1 MAFSILEHLGKLEPS
16 DHSGKYICPAC
27 EGNDFSVNEETGAYN
42 CFNDTSA
49 KHRAEIRNALA
60 PLERWERPQ
69 RPYQRYTFP
78 YANRDGETVLEVVR
92 DDSSGKKSIRQQYP
106 TIAPDTQKRKKL
118 VDEIRTNILPYRYQE
133 ALDFSKA
140 NSLPIFVVEGEL
152 CCNRLW
158 EVGLPAV
165 TFLGGSGQY
174 RSNGDY
180 SLLFRQHQ
188 LVLCPDR
195 DEPGVALM
203 REVAADNPG
212 SQWLYAEPDSFE
224 WESLP
229 QNGGYDMAD
238 WLDDGADQ
246 ELILSSIV
254 FKDRHEGRDGRPSFE
269 EIIATF
275 ERMVGLYNND
285 ARVVF
290 EAREWLTLHEV
301 KMPAT
306 EVEKLLA
313 EARSRVHGREE
324 MEVMDAKTIAMSE
337 DSRAWTIAGILPES
351 SVMLLAAAPGSGKST
366 LLYNWALHV
375 ATGSPWSRRR
385 CKKGKSLIIQCDE
398 PVVDAAEKMQI
409 IGYDDN
415 ENLDKGDIG
424 FIDRWRFNNIPQLLS
439 YIKKHRPQLIMID
452 SLTSCLAGMDVDL
465 IRSDAGN
472 CIYELRDI
480 ANEYECSIVILHHLN
495 KSGGI
500 RDSSSFE
507 ANVSEVVKLYR
518 QDNNYDTTQFI
529 FEWTKS
535 RSGLAGKHFLRRDP
549 ATYGWFYEGP
559 VNGGRDDLDRLVQAV
574 DTQNT
579 RRFDRMALS
588 RHVSSFDSNLAG
600 RLAEQARR
608 QGLLTS
614 SFNVGPNGERT
625 RLYQSWNYKEED
637 FTVSAAA
644 APEPTVEDDDIWF

>member
-1 MAFSILEHLGKLEPS
+1 MAFSILEHLSKLEPS
-16 DHSGKYICPAC
+16 DHAGKYICPAC
-27 EGNDFSVNEETGAYN
+27 GGNDFSVNEETGAYN
-42 CFNDTSA
+42 CFNDPSA
-49 KHRAEIRNALA
+49 KHRAEIRNAIA
-60 PLERWERPQ
+60 PLQRWERPQ
-69 RPYQRYTFP
+69 RPYQRYIFP
-78 YANRDGETVLEVVR
+78 YANRDGSTVLEVVR
-92 DDSSGKKSIRQQYP
+92 DDSSGKKNIRQQYP
-106 TIAPDTQKRKKL
+106 TIPPDAQKRKK
-118 VDEIRTNILPYRYQE
+118 VIDEIRTNILPYRYQE

-140 NSLPIFVVEGEL
+140 NSLPVFVVEGEL
-152 CCNRLW
+152 CCDKLW
-158 EVGLPAV
+158 EMGLPAV

-285 ARVVF
+285 ARVIF

-625 RLYQSWNYKEED
+625 RLYQSWNYKE
-637 FTVSAAA
+637 
-644 APEPTVEDDDIWF
+644 

>member
-1 MAFSILEHLGKLEPS
+1 MAFSILEHLSKLEPS
-16 DHSGKYICPAC
+16 DHAGKYICPAC
-27 EGNDFSVNEETGAYN
+27 GGNDFSVNEETGAYN

-49 KHRAEIRNALA
+49 KHRAEIRNAIA

-69 RPYQRYTFP
+69 RPYQRYTFS

-106 TIAPDTQKRKKL
+106 TIPSDAQKRKK
-118 VDEIRTNILPYRYQE
+118 VIDEIRTNILPYRYQE
-133 ALDFSKA
+133 ALDFSRT

-152 CCNRLW
+152 CCDRLW

-212 SQWLYAEPDSFE
+212 SQWLYADPDSFE

-246 ELILSSIV
+246 ELILASIV

-285 ARVVF
+285 ARVIF

-415 ENLDKGDIG
+415 EDLDKGDIG

-637 FTVSAAA
+637 FTVAA
-644 APEPTVEDDDIWF
+644 APEPIVEDDDIWF

>member
-1 MAFSILEHLGKLEPS
+1 MAFSILEHLSKLEPS
-16 DHSGKYICPAC
+16 DHAGKYICPAC
-27 EGNDFSVNEETGAYN
+27 GGNDFSVNEETGAYN

-152 CCNRLW
+152 CCDRLW

-246 ELILSSIV
+246 ELILASIV

-285 ARVVF
+285 ARVIF

-637 FTVSAAA
+637 FTVAA
-644 APEPTVEDDDIWF
+644 APEPIVEDDDIWF

>member
-16 DHSGKYICPAC
+16 DHAGKYICPAC
-27 EGNDFSVNEETGAYN
+27 DGNDFSVNEETGAYN

-69 RPYQRYTFP
+69 RPYQKYTFG

-106 TIAPDTQKRKKL
+106 TIPSDVQKRKK
-118 VDEIRTNILPYRYQE
+118 VIDEIRTNILPYRYQE

-152 CCNRLW
+152 CCDRLW

-246 ELILSSIV
+246 ELILASIV

-285 ARVVF
+285 ARVIF

-480 ANEYECSIVILHHLN
+480 ANEYQCSIVILHHLN

-644 APEPTVEDDDIWF
+644 APIAEDDDIWF

>member
-1 MAFSILEHLGKLEPS
+1 MAFSILEHLSKLEPS
-16 DHSGKYICPAC
+16 DHAGKYICPAC
-27 EGNDFSVNEETGAYN
+27 GGNDFSVNEETGAYN

-69 RPYQRYTFP
+69 RPYQRYTFS

-133 ALDFSKA
+133 AIDFSKA

-152 CCNRLW
+152 CCDRLW

-246 ELILSSIV
+246 ELILASIV

-285 ARVVF
+285 ARVIF

-637 FTVSAAA
+637 FTVAA
-644 APEPTVEDDDIWF
+644 APEPIVEDDDIWF

>member
-16 DHSGKYICPAC
+16 DHAGKYICPAC

-69 RPYQRYTFP
+69 RPYQKYTFS

-106 TIAPDTQKRKKL
+106 TIPSDVQKRKKL

-133 ALDFSKA
+133 AIDFSKA

-152 CCNRLW
+152 CCDRLW

-246 ELILSSIV
+246 ELILASIV

-285 ARVVF
+285 ARVIF

-637 FTVSAAA
+637 FTVAA

>member
-1 MAFSILEHLGKLEPS
+1 
-16 DHSGKYICPAC
+16 
-27 EGNDFSVNEETGAYN
+27 
-42 CFNDTSA
+42 
-49 KHRAEIRNALA
+49 
-60 PLERWERPQ
+60 
-69 RPYQRYTFP
+69 
-78 YANRDGETVLEVVR
+78 
-92 DDSSGKKSIRQQYP
+92 
-106 TIAPDTQKRKKL
+106 
-118 VDEIRTNILPYRYQE
+118 
-133 ALDFSKA
+133 
-140 NSLPIFVVEGEL
+140 
-152 CCNRLW
+152 
-158 EVGLPAV
+158 
-165 TFLGGSGQY
+165 
-174 RSNGDY
+174 
-180 SLLFRQHQ
+180 
-188 LVLCPDR
+188 
-195 DEPGVALM
+195 
-203 REVAADNPG
+203 
-212 SQWLYAEPDSFE
+212 
-224 WESLP
+224 
-229 QNGGYDMAD
+229 
-238 WLDDGADQ
+238 
-246 ELILSSIV
+246 
-254 FKDRHEGRDGRPSFE
+254 
-269 EIIATF
+269 
-275 ERMVGLYNND
+275 
-285 ARVVF
+285 
-290 EAREWLTLHEV
+290 V

-337 DSRAWTIAGILPES
+337 DSRVWTIAGILPES

-574 DTQNT
+574 DTQPT

-588 RHVSSFDSNLAG
+588 RHVSSFDGNLAG

-625 RLYQSWNYKEED
+625 RLYQSWSYREED

-644 APEPTVEDDDIWF
+644 EPIVEDDDIWF

>member
-16 DHSGKYICPAC
+16 DHAGKYICPAC
-27 EGNDFSVNEETGAYN
+27 DGNDFSVNEETGAYN

-49 KHRAEIRNALA
+49 KHRAEIRNAIA

-78 YANRDGETVLEVVR
+78 YANRDGATVLEVVR

-106 TIAPDTQKRKKL
+106 TIPSDVQKRKK
-118 VDEIRTNILPYRYQE
+118 VIDEIRTNILPYRYQE

-152 CCNRLW
+152 CCDRLW

-212 SQWLYAEPDSFE
+212 SQWLYADPDSFE

-246 ELILSSIV
+246 ELILASIV

-285 ARVVF
+285 ARVIF

-385 CKKGKSLIIQCDE
+385 CKKGRSLIIQCDE

-574 DTQNT
+574 DTQPT

-625 RLYQSWNYKEED
+625 RLYQSWSYREED

-644 APEPTVEDDDIWF
+644 EPIVEDDDIWF

>member
-1 MAFSILEHLGKLEPS
+1 MAFSILEHLSKLEPS
-16 DHSGKYICPAC
+16 DHAGKYICPAC
-27 EGNDFSVNEETGAYN
+27 GGNDFSVNEETGAYN
-42 CFNDTSA
+42 CFNDPSA
-49 KHRAEIRNALA
+49 KHRAEIRNAIA
-60 PLERWERPQ
+60 PLQRWERPQ
-69 RPYQRYTFP
+69 RPYQRYIFP
-78 YANRDGETVLEVVR
+78 YANRDGSTVLEVVR
-92 DDSSGKKSIRQQYP
+92 DDSSGKKNIRQQYP
-106 TIAPDTQKRKKL
+106 TIPPDAQKRKK
-118 VDEIRTNILPYRYQE
+118 VIDEIRTNILPYRYQE
-133 ALDFSKA
+133 ALDFSKEK
-140 NSLPIFVVEGEL
+140 NLPIFVVEGEL
-152 CCNRLW
+152 CCDKLW
-158 EVGLPAV
+158 QIGLPAV

-246 ELILSSIV
+246 ELILASIV
-254 FKDRHEGRDGRPSFE
+254 FKDKHEGRDGRPSFE

-480 ANEYECSIVILHHLN
+480 ANEYQCSIVILHHLN

-574 DTQNT
+574 DTQPT

-644 APEPTVEDDDIWF
+644 EPIVEEDDIWF

>member
-16 DHSGKYICPAC
+16 DHAGKYICPAC
-27 EGNDFSVNEETGAYN
+27 DGNDFSVNEETGAYN

-49 KHRAEIRNALA
+49 KHRAEIRNAIA

-78 YANRDGETVLEVVR
+78 YANRDGATVLEVVR

-106 TIAPDTQKRKKL
+106 TIPSDVQKRKK
-118 VDEIRTNILPYRYQE
+118 VIDEIRTNILPYRYQE

-152 CCNRLW
+152 CCDRLW

-246 ELILSSIV
+246 ELILASIV

-285 ARVVF
+285 ARVIF

-637 FTVSAAA
+637 FTAA
-644 APEPTVEDDDIWF
+644 APIIDNDDDIWF

>member
-16 DHSGKYICPAC
+16 DHAGKYICPAC
-27 EGNDFSVNEETGAYN
+27 DGNDFSVNEETGAYN

-49 KHRAEIRNALA
+49 KHRAEIRNAIA

-78 YANRDGETVLEVVR
+78 YANRDGATVLEVVR

-106 TIAPDTQKRKKL
+106 TIPSDVQKRKK
-118 VDEIRTNILPYRYQE
+118 VIDEIRTNILPYRYQE

-152 CCNRLW
+152 CCDRLW

-212 SQWLYAEPDSFE
+212 SQWLYADPDSFE

-246 ELILSSIV
+246 ELILASIV

-285 ARVVF
+285 ARVIF

-574 DTQNT
+574 DTQNM

-637 FTVSAAA
+637 FTVAA
-644 APEPTVEDDDIWF
+644 APEPIVEDDDIWF

>member
-16 DHSGKYICPAC
+16 DHAGKYICPAC
-27 EGNDFSVNEETGAYN
+27 DGNDFSVNEETGAYN

-49 KHRAEIRNALA
+49 KHRAEIRNAIA

-69 RPYQRYTFP
+69 RPHQRYTFS

-106 TIAPDTQKRKKL
+106 TIPSDVQKRKK
-118 VDEIRTNILPYRYQE
+118 VIDEIRTNILPYRYQE

-152 CCNRLW
+152 CCDRLW

-212 SQWLYAEPDSFE
+212 SQWLYADPDSFE

-246 ELILSSIV
+246 ELILASIV

-285 ARVVF
+285 ARVIF

-644 APEPTVEDDDIWF
+644 APIIDNDDDIWF

>member
-152 CCNRLW
+152 CCDKLW
-158 EVGLPAV
+158 EMGLPAV